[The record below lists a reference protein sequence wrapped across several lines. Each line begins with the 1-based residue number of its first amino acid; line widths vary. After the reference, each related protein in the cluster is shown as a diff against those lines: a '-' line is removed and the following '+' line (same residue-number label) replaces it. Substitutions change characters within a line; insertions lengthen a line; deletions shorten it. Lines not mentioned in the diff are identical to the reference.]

1 MADYITSYYT
11 TLSDKDKQTYHSFRD
26 QAEKLGITVK
36 SNFKE
41 ILPYM
46 VNMYKQEGTNPN
58 FTTVAMKNFYDQLGF
73 FKKAGVQ
80 AIAPGESPAY
90 DVMSKQTIETL
101 QDPKWR
107 AENIGKILSQGENLG
122 AKNNKTGVYG
132 GVPQLIGMIDKMD
145 WGSGVGA
152 TQELGGFLNSFA
164 GLLGL
169 GGGDIEN
176 VKQAVD
182 KIDDEEIPWT

>member
-132 GVPQLIGMIDKMD
+132 GVPQLLGLSDKIGGTTTQDL
-145 WGSGVGA
+145 SGFFSG
-152 TQELGGFLNSFA
+152 LG
-164 GLLGL
+164 GLLGV

-176 VKQAVD
+176 IKQAVD
-182 KIDDEEIPWT
+182 KIDDKEIPWT